1 MKNVYTI
8 LSHLSQQPQFK
19 YLKRHECYR
28 KYIKLLGEK
37 YQRAIAFVYVKNDT
51 LYIAV
56 THPGFKM
63 ELNYNKE
70 VLKEVLT
77 QFISIE
83 KNCDM
88 LQASNVVI
96 FHSKYHKLP
105 TEAADNLTVPHY
117 QELAEGDFEVQTT
130 DPQLQEKFE
139 KIKKII
145 EKNR

>member
-1 MKNVYTI
+1 MKNVHTI
-8 LSHLSQQPQFK
+8 LSHLSQQPQFR
-19 YLKRHECYR
+19 YLKQHECYR

-37 YQRAIAFVYVKNDT
+37 YQRAIAFIYVKNDT
-51 LYIAV
+51 LYVAV

-88 LQASNVVI
+88 LQADKVVI
-96 FHSKYHKLP
+96 FHSKYHKPP
-105 TEAADNLTVPHY
+105 TEAAVASTVPHY
-117 QELAEGDFEVQTT
+117 QEMAEGDFEVQTT
-130 DPQLQEKFE
+130 DTKLQEKFE
-139 KIKKII
+139 QTKKLI